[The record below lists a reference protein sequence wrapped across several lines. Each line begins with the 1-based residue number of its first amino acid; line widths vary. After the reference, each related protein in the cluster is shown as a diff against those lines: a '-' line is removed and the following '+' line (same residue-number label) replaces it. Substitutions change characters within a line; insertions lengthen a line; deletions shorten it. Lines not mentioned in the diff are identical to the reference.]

1 MTIRETGKR
10 IGLIVLLVW
19 LTVFV
24 PTSAQAEEDAQNP
37 AGYTVESV
45 IPDNQVDKEKTYYH
59 LKMVP
64 EQAQTIQVKVISMQK
79 EPVKV
84 KLAVH
89 DAVSSEV
96 GAIDYAAE
104 KPKLDKSL
112 KDPITSFVKIK
123 GDQKEITVQNFEEK
137 IVEYEIQMPKEAYAG
152 VKLGS
157 LRFLREGEDNKE
169 NQSGLIPEYA
179 RVIALMLTEDE
190 DTFNHGAE
198 LHLKNVQLS
207 LSNGRKV
214 IAANIQND
222 QPKVLQKM
230 TINGQVKEKGKSEV
244 LAKHEMEDFS
254 VAPNSNFNF
263 EIPLGVERFLP
274 GTYVFTGEAKG
285 DGKTWKWE
293 EEFTVGEKQAEKIN
307 EETVFKLQV
316 PKWVPW
322 VALGLVVAL
331 IGLGIFLSYRQKQW
345 QHQANERK

>member
-1 MTIRETGKR
+1 MTIRRRGIR
-10 IGLIVLLVW
+10 LGLLLLLAGLILLI
-19 LTVFV
+19 
-24 PTSAQAEEDAQNP
+24 PTLAHADEDAQDP

-45 IPDNQVDKEKTYYH
+45 IPENQVDKEKTYYY
-59 LKMVP
+59 LRMAP
-64 EQAQTIQVKVISMQK
+64 EQTQTIQVKVISTQK
-79 EPVKV
+79 EPVV
-84 KLAVH
+84 VHLAIH

-104 KPKLDKSL
+104 KPTLDKSL
-112 KDPITSFVKIK
+112 REPITSFVTIK
-123 GDQKEITVQNFEEK
+123 DNLKKVTVENFEEK
-137 IVEYEIQMPKEAYAG
+137 IIEYEIKMPKEPYAG

-157 LRFLREGEDNKE
+157 LRFVHKGDEGKKNE
-169 NQSGLIPEYA
+169 SGLIPEYA

-198 LHLKNVQLS
+198 LHLKKVQLS

-230 TINGQVKEKGKSEV
+230 TIKGQVKEKGKSEV

-285 DGKTWKWE
+285 DGRTWKWD
-293 EEFTVGEKQAEKIN
+293 EEFTVGEKQAEKVN

-322 VALGLVVAL
+322 VAAGLVLAL
-331 IGLGIFLSYRQKQW
+331 IGLVGYLTYRQRQW
-345 QHQANERK
+345 RERK